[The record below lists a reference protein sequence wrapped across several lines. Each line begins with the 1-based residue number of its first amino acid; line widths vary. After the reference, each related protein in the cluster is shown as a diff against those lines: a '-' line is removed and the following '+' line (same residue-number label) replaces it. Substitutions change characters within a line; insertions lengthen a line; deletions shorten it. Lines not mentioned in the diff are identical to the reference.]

1 MVSTVLDVS
10 RLRKDF
16 PILERTVRGD
26 RPLVY
31 LDSAATSQKPLPY
44 SMLSAPIT
52 RRPTRRFT
60 GALTNWQKKLRMRM
74 KAHEQPLQGFVGAR
88 AEDIVFTKN
97 ATESLNLAAYAFSNA
112 GQSRARRGSRS
123 ALVLTP
129 ESSVVV
135 TEMEH
140 HANLIPWQEL
150 CAKTGA
156 QLRWIGLTEDGR
168 LDMEQLSVIDETTAV
183 VSIVHQSNILG
194 TINPVR
200 SIMDRARDLGALGVV
215 DACQSIPH
223 MRVNVDDL
231 EPIW

>member
-1 MVSTVLDVS
+1 MGIGRWSIS
-10 RLRKDF
+10 IA
-16 PILERTVRGD
+16 P
-26 RPLVY
+26 RP
-31 LDSAATSQKPLPY
+31 ARNPLPY
-44 SMLSAPIT
+44 SMQSGPIT

-60 GALTNWQKKLRMRM
+60 GVLTNWQKKQPMRT
-74 KAHEQPLQGFVGAR
+74 KARGRPSQVSSVRAR
-88 AEDIVFTKN
+88 KTSSSPRTRRRASISRRTPSVN
-97 ATESLNLAAYAFSNA
+97 ATAKA
-112 GQSRARRGSRS
+112 GQGGVVDPRW
-123 ALVLTP
+123 VLTP

-168 LDMEQLSVIDETTAV
+168 LDMDQMSVIDETTAV

-200 SIMDRARDLGALGVV
+200 SIMDRARDVGE
-215 DACQSIPH
+215 P
-223 MRVNVDDL
+223 L
-231 EPIW
+231 ESSTLVSLFPICA